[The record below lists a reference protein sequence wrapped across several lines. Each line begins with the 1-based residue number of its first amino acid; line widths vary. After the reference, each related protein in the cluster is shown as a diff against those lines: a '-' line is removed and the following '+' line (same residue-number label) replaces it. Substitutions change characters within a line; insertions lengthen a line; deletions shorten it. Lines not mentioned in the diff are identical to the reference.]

1 MYSRPST
8 KAGRS
13 SEPRRQDRE
22 IRKLRGE
29 LQHESEKFQNMVK
42 RYQKELE
49 DVQSVRGWG
58 GRGSGGEEGG
68 EERGETDSVWY

>member
-29 LQHESEKFQNMVK
+29 LQHESEKFQNMVR

-49 DVQSVRGWG
+49 DVQSV
-58 GRGSGGEEGG
+58 SSEGV
-68 EERGETDSVWY
+68 RV

>member
-22 IRKLRGE
+22 LRKLRGE
-29 LQHESEKFQNMVK
+29 LQRESEKFQLMVGK
-42 RYQKELE
+42 YQKELE
-49 DVQSVRGWG
+49 DVQIVSHCQQR
-58 GRGSGGEEGG
+58 
-68 EERGETDSVWY
+68 